1 MFHEGKLLF
10 DIKEAASPPDN
21 IKAHKSALYFKSHLC
36 IYYWGCWRVKGCVT
50 ASGWIKGESS
60 EQEVHFS
67 PSRWFSYTNWF
78 SHPSL
83 DLIKWNN
90 IILMFGCNILTLSF
104 LAVSWEQ
111 KQSFHRSYLMSGF
124 HLWSF
129 LWNVFYFNR
138 IVLLPS
144 INNTIITDF
153 STSSEVCA
161 DFLVLF
167 L

>member
-1 MFHEGKLLF
+1 MDDVTVFYSLERNTFHEGKLLF
-10 DIKEAASPPDN
+10 DIREAASPPDN

-36 IYYWGCWRVKGCVT
+36 IYYCGCWRVKGCVT
-50 ASGWIKGESS
+50 ASGWIKGVNS

-67 PSRWFSYTNWF
+67 PSRWFSCTNWF

-83 DLIKWNN
+83 DLIK
-90 IILMFGCNILTLSF
+90 
-104 LAVSWEQ
+104 
-111 KQSFHRSYLMSGF
+111 SYLMSGF

-129 LWNVFYFNR
+129 LWNVFYFNH

-161 DFLVLF
+161 DFFGSVPLNH
-167 L
+167 